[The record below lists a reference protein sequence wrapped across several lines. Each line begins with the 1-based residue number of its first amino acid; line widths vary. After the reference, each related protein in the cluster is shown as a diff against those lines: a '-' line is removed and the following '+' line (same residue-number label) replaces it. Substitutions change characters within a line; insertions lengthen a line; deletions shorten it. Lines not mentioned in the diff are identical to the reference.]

1 MMRLVADL
9 GGTNCRL
16 ALVSAAGQSLKSVQS
31 YRNEDF
37 ASFSVLLERYLS
49 SFGTPGIAEM
59 VVALAGPVNGAAA
72 SQTAEITNRGWHLA
86 ARDLSRDM
94 GGIPVHFMND
104 LSALGHSLMD
114 LTHNDLAEV
123 YPVRAVD
130 PLAQKLVIGIGTGF
144 NVSPVISTPEDV
156 TCLKSEYGH
165 VALPLDLHQALVA
178 QIGSKAENFTTV
190 ECCFSG
196 RGFTALHAVFVP
208 HAPTRS
214 AAEIMAAPLQAE
226 GIGFVTFY
234 AQLLALL
241 SRNLLKGFLPLGGLY
256 FAGSVARSLL
266 TGPGRSAF
274 VAAYCQADPRFP
286 EFTAPV
292 FCILEDA
299 AALKGCAG
307 FRFPAA

>member
-1 MMRLVADL
+1 MRLVADL

-16 ALVSAAGQSLKSVQS
+16 ALVPAAGQSLKSVQS

-37 ASFSVLLERYLS
+37 ASFSDLLKRYLT
-49 SFGTPGIAEM
+49 SFGEPEITEIVIA
-59 VVALAGPVNGAAA
+59 AAGPVNGSAAD
-72 SQTAEITNRGWHLA
+72 QTAQITNRDWSLS
-86 ARDLSRDM
+86 ARDLSRGM
-94 GGIPVHFMND
+94 GNIPVHFLND
-104 LSALGHSLMD
+104 LSALGHSLGD
-114 LTHNDLAEV
+114 LIYSDIAVV
-123 YPVRAVD
+123 YPVPTVD

-144 NVSPVISTPEDV
+144 NVSPVISTPDGV
-156 TCLKSEYGH
+156 TCLHSEYGH

-178 QIGSKAENFTTV
+178 QIGSMAESFTTI

-196 RGFTALHAVFVP
+196 RGFTALHAAFAP
-208 HAPTRS
+208 HAPLRS
-214 AAEIMAAPLQAE
+214 AAEIMAAPLRAE
-226 GIGFVTFY
+226 GTDFITFY

-266 TGPGRSAF
+266 TGPGRSGF
-274 VAAYCQADPRFP
+274 VATYSQADPRFP
-286 EFTAPV
+286 ALTAPV

-307 FRFPAA
+307 YHFPSP